1 MFRIKISALIST
13 AALGLVLAGGG
24 VAVADDEGGGTTPGG
39 GGMGCCRAV
48 E

>member
-13 AALGLVLAGGG
+13 VTLGLVLAGGG
-24 VAVADDEGGGTTPGG
+24 VAVADEDGTTQGG

>member
-13 AALGLVLAGGG
+13 VTLGLVLAGGG
-24 VAVADDEGGGTTPGG
+24 VAVADGDGTTQGG

>member
-13 AALGLVLAGGG
+13 VTLGLVLAGGG
-24 VAVADDEGGGTTPGG
+24 VAIADDEDGTTQG